1 MSTSS
6 PIRHVALTDPPFVQS
21 LFGNTRW
28 AILWFIA
35 RLYVGY
41 SWLTSG
47 WGKLNSPDWMQT
59 GEGLKGFWQHA
70 VQIPQSPA
78 RPPIAYSWYRDFIQ
92 FLLDT
97 GQYTWFAKLISIG
110 EFLVG
115 IALILGLLTGF
126 AAFFGGFMNWN
137 FMMAGSASTNP
148 VMCLLSILLILAW
161 KTAGWYGI
169 DRWLLLKLGTPW
181 RPGMVLSQHSKEKES
196 A

>member
-6 PIRHVALTDPPFVQS
+6 PTRHVTLTDPPFAQS
-21 LFGNTRW
+21 LFGSTRW
-28 AILWFIA
+28 SWLWLLA

-59 GEGLKGFWQHA
+59 GEALKGFWQQA
-70 VQIPQSPA
+70 VQIPQPPA
-78 RPPIAYSWYRDFIQ
+78 RPLIAYTWYRDFIQ
-92 FLLDT
+92 AMLDS

-110 EFLVG
+110 EFVVG
-115 IALILGLLTGF
+115 IALILGLLTGI
-126 AAFFGGFMNWN
+126 AAFVGGFMNWN
-137 FMMAGSASTNP
+137 FMMAGSASINP

-169 DRWLLLKLGTPW
+169 DRWLLPMLGTHW
-181 RPGMVLSQHSKEKES
+181 KPGVVFSRHTQEKES
-196 A
+196 T